1 MTESKTWSN
10 GGWTARLD
18 NDGDLELKK
27 ENSPITKYVFKT
39 TFPAVLEALLNLY
52 SHPNPNPNPSNSTIF
67 PESTA
72 VEATIEAAAP
82 QWEYQMG
89 EPWPEAMNL
98 LGEEGWELVN
108 VSGDRAWFKRPLAP
122 TKAEPS
128 EEAETTSPTPTSTQ
142 EAESA
147 PDSSNP
153 TQEDETTP
161 PTNSTQ
167 EAESAVGSIPY
178 LAFEE
183 RLRNRV
189 LVRSSHV
196 LPYWE
201 RLKYL
206 EAAIIAYDEAYA
218 RYEQIYGPRLGPYNP
233 LTKASRELRDLAR
246 VLPPTLTPPTTPDS
260 KSGVRGPSHTTDR

>member
-27 ENSPITKYVFKT
+27 ENSTLTKYVFQD
-39 TFPAVLEALLNLY
+39 TFPVALEALLDLY
-52 SHPNPNPNPSNSTIF
+52 SNPDPDTDPNPTTF

-72 VEATIEAAAP
+72 VEATPEAVAP
-82 QWEYQMG
+82 QWEYQRG
-89 EPWPEAMNL
+89 EPWPKAMNL

-128 EEAETTSPTPTSTQ
+128 EEAETTSPTPT
-142 EAESA
+142 
-147 PDSSNP
+147 
-153 TQEDETTP
+153 
-161 PTNSTQ
+161 STQ

-246 VLPPTLTPPTTPDS
+246 VLPPTLTPPTTSDT
-260 KSGVRGPSHTTDR
+260 KGGVRGPNPTTDR